1 MSEVKP
7 APEGPAQGHGAQ
19 GRQGARVLGSLR
31 RVCRLAGP
39 GGLSVPVLEV
49 WLTLPL
55 SFSGTL
61 KLPALLPELSFLQWG
76 EVLIQFSGRVI
87 HKYA

>member
-1 MSEVKP
+1 M
-7 APEGPAQGHGAQ
+7 
-19 GRQGARVLGSLR
+19 L
-31 RVCRLAGP
+31 
-39 GGLSVPVLEV
+39 VLEV

-61 KLPALLPELSFLQWG
+61 KLPALLPELSFLQRG